1 MTVRKFCIWLV
12 LVAISSRAGATNE
25 DRAVASAL
33 LSLNPGARSNGLGG
47 AYTAVANDATGAYYN
62 PAGIAHIGSFCG
74 GFYYTAL
81 ICDIYY
87 YYLSG
92 VVRID
97 SLLNTHIGVLGL
109 SFSRLEFG
117 KQVKVDEYGRPSGY
131 FESYDWALTATWADA
146 VGQHLS
152 LGSSLKFIYSHLT
165 DEATGRTFAIDI
177 GLMYRGIMPML
188 TLYRPSTKARS
199 LGERVPPGISVGF
212 SLLNIG
218 PKMAYL
224 EATKAQPLLR
234 NVRLGVAYN
243 CIDTDFMSLMFA
255 LDLYKPLVNDD
266 PFYKGIFTAWLDEP
280 FSEEVRQVDVRI
292 GCEIGFSCYL
302 LNELALVCI
311 PTLWIGYI
319 LDGDGGLSSPTFGFR
334 VLLGPEDKLSCSY
347 IPARSTPLENN
358 QGFSLSLSF

>member
-1 MTVRKFCIWLV
+1 
-12 LVAISSRAGATNE
+12 
-25 DRAVASAL
+25 
-33 LSLNPGARSNGLGG
+33 LGG

-266 PFYKGIFTAWLDEP
+266 PFYKGIFTAWVDEP
-280 FSEEVRQVDVRI
+280 FSEEVRQIDVRI
-292 GCEIGFSCYL
+292 GCELSFTYL
-302 LNELALVCI
+302 VDKLTLVRL
-311 PTLWIGYI
+311 PGLWIGYI
-319 LDGDGGLSSPTFGFR
+319 FDRNGGLSSPTFGFR
-334 VLLGPEDKLSCSY
+334 VYLGSGFSSSY
-347 IPARSTPLENN
+347 TRIPARNTPLEDSRRV
-358 QGFSLSLSF
+358 SLSLDL